1 MASLG
6 EDVKNQVKQV
16 DEVLVRMDDFFG
28 NLEDVDYDTVKSS
41 MSPIERATYDITIS
55 FAINSLFWMY
65 MRSFGEDPNSHKIK
79 EELDRIKQQMRRRQ
93 LITDKAKRPQ
103 VDKDAVN
110 RMVRH
115 GIKHAAGR
123 KRKAPVEENW
133 ENQQEAS
140 NSNSSDA
147 ISAPPPAT
155 EGKIGQ

>member
-1 MASLG
+1 MGSLG

-16 DEVLVRMDDFFG
+16 DEALVRMDDFFG
-28 NLEDVDYDTVKSS
+28 NLEDIDYDSVKNS

-65 MRSFGEDPNSHKIK
+65 MRSFGEDPTNHKIK

-103 VDKDAVN
+103 VDKEAVN

-115 GIKHAAGR
+115 GINHHAGR
-123 KRKAPVEENW
+123 KRKAVEDENW
-133 ENQQEAS
+133 ENEQQEAEAG
-140 NSNSSDA
+140 SSSGA
-147 ISAPPPAT
+147 SAGAAP
-155 EGKIGQ
+155 EKVKK

>member
-1 MASLG
+1 MGSLG
-6 EDVKNQVKQV
+6 EDVKMQVKQV
-16 DEVLVRMDDFFG
+16 DDVLAKMDDFFG
-28 NLEDVDYDTVKSS
+28 NLEDIDYDAVKSS

-115 GIKHAAGR
+115 GINHQAGK
-123 KRKAPVEENW
+123 KRKAVEDENW
-133 ENQQEAS
+133 DNEPQEAGGR
-140 NSNSSDA
+140 NSEVNA
-147 ISAPPPAT
+147 GPAVD
-155 EGKIGQ
+155 KKKK